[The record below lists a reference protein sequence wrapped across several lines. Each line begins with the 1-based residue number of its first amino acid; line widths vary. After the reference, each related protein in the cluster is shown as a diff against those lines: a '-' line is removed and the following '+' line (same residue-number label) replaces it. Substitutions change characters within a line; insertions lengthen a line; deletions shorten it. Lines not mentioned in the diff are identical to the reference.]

1 MRDKKHNLC
10 ASLCARNLWLSLAAF
25 AMNYFLSTT
34 RLELRP
40 VQIGNVELFHELCA
54 DTHVRH
60 FLFDERVI
68 SVEEARA
75 IVEQSVRSFEERG
88 YGLWLVFSRESAK
101 LIGFGGLLQSSD
113 ESPNLIYGVHPDFWG
128 NGFATEAAKALLDFA
143 FDTLGLDS
151 VKADV
156 DEPNVMSVRI
166 LEKLGM
172 RQIRRAIVAGRPLLY
187 YEQHRNDPRQ
197 WLGEGTGLLGL
208 P

>member
-1 MRDKKHNLC
+1 MSQVLT
-10 ASLCARNLWLSLAAF
+10 
-25 AMNYFLSTT
+25 TT

-40 VQIGNVELFHELCA
+40 VQIGEVERVHELWT

-68 SVEEARA
+68 PLEEARS
-75 IVEQSVRSFEERG
+75 IVEQSVRSFEEPG
-88 YGLWLVFSRESAK
+88 YGVWLVFSRETAK
-101 LIGFGGLLQSSD
+101 LIGFAGLLQSSD
-113 ESPNLIYGVHPDFWG
+113 ESPNLIYGVHPDFCG
-128 NGFATEAAKALLDFA
+128 SGFATEAAKAVLDFA
-143 FDTLGLDS
+143 FDTLGLKS

-187 YEQHRNDPRQ
+187 YEQHCNER
-197 WLGEGTGLLGL
+197 
-208 P
+208 